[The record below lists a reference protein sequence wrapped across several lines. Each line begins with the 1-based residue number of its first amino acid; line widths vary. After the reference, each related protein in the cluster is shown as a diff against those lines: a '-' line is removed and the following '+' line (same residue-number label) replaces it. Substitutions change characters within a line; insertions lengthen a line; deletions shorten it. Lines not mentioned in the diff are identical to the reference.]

1 MSANLVNVWLPR
13 GSLTS
18 PLCFYIQ
25 CAARRTLS
33 LCAGPLPLISTLPL
47 YSSRGPSHAFKY
59 PTIFKFLS
67 LNIISLET
75 SLPATLPFA
84 PFCQFHCNA
93 FASLYCQGKKHP
105 NKPVENKYLQE
116 FIWAKLMTYARS
128 KTSNASS
135 DTNSF
140 AASFMHWKFKRGREE
155 DGRKQGRDRIAG

>member
-1 MSANLVNVWLPR
+1 MKKNYILNNNKNVLGYISANLVNVWLPR

-25 CAARRTLS
+25 CAACHTLS

-47 YSSRGPSHAFKY
+47 YSSRGPSHAW
-59 PTIFKFLS
+59 FLS

-75 SLPATLPFA
+75 SFPATLPFA

-105 NKPVENKYLQE
+105 NKPVENKYLQVYLSQTDD
-116 FIWAKLMTYARS
+116 ICQKQ
-128 KTSNASS
+128 
-135 DTNSF
+135 D
-140 AASFMHWKFKRGREE
+140 FKCFFRH
-155 DGRKQGRDRIAG
+155 